1 MNAQM
6 KEEASTAGEYG
17 TVPEPGTVR
26 LERVLPGP
34 IERVWAYLTESEKR
48 GTWFA
53 SGPMEL
59 RVGGKLE
66 LHFHN
71 SQLAPPSEP
80 VPERFQKYEG
90 MISTGRVTRCEPP
103 HVISFTWDEE
113 HGDKSEV
120 TFELTDRSGKVL
132 LVLTKDL
139 SGSPFGQRSRG
150 WKQNTTNEFRLKV
163 VQTLNRDT
171 VSVAGGLRSRSFR
184 VSLPRLGRRAT
195 PSDTSYLKHL
205 NDGNP
210 GVAPR
215 QLRPRQ
221 YVARAAKIL
230 AEDTQWQCFQ
240 ANCLVAEGRT
250 FGRALYDSDVLSHLC
265 K

>member
-6 KEEASTAGEYG
+6 KEQASIAGEYG

-48 GTWFA
+48 GKWFA

-103 HVISFTWDEE
+103 HVLSFTWDEE

-120 TFELTDRSGKVL
+120 TFELTDRSGEVF
-132 LVLTKDL
+132 LVLTHRRLANRKDM
-139 SGSPFGQRSRG
+139 
-150 WKQNTTNEFRLKV
+150 V
-163 VQTLNRDT
+163 
-171 VSVAGGLRSRSFR
+171 
-184 VSLPRLGRRAT
+184 
-195 PSDTSYLKHL
+195 
-205 NDGNP
+205 
-210 GVAPR
+210 GVASGWHVHVGVLID
-215 QLRPRQ
+215 QLKGLERKPFWSAVER
-221 YVARAAKIL
+221 L
-230 AEDTQWQCFQ
+230 EAEYDKRIP
-240 ANCLVAEGRT
+240 AEGL
-250 FGRALYDSDVLSHLC
+250 ADS
-265 K
+265 